1 MIIKYFKVTGLNR
14 QRQANFDFA
23 FNEDL
28 NIFTGKNG
36 SGKTTLLKLLWYLI
50 SGNLDKIPQ
59 ISFAEMEMETDTFNL
74 KISQELDRPPEPKKL
89 SQKTLSKHERRQL
102 VASKQ
107 QPSKSI
113 HPNQETVLKIVLQI
127 TGQSKQEK
135 SILLK
140 NHLGLGAESL
150 QGFNQQILAVSGS
163 SIFLP
168 TFRRI
173 EGGFWTFEKVS
184 SKATITVNR
193 IEEMFAVVN
202 SVKIYREWDEACED
216 FSRYLSNKGHRFI
229 TAISTN
235 DMINLLTRHYAEIS
249 EQIQRL
255 QSAQSQFIT
264 EQAVL
269 PDDYDAE
276 RLKNVLQDIQA
287 RVKAV
292 ERQIAELRQPFT
304 KLSELVKDIF
314 QYKGI
319 KIDDTLTLGEVTEEA
334 LFSEQLSSGEKQM
347 LSLLCYNALHQD
359 SILFIDEPE
368 LSLHVDW
375 QRLLCRILLEQ
386 GSHNQLLIATHSPFI
401 YSKFPDKELILDED
415 KGGE

>member
-1 MIIKYFKVTGLNR
+1 MIIKHFKVTGLNR
-14 QRQANFDFA
+14 KCQANFDFV

-36 SGKTTLLKLLWYLI
+36 SGKTTMLKLLWYLI

-59 ISFAEMEMETDTFNL
+59 IPFAEMEMETDTFNL
-74 KISQELDRPPEPKKL
+74 KISQELDRPPEPEKRP
-89 SQKTLSKHERRQL
+89 QKALSKRKRQQA
-102 VASKQ
+102 ASKH

-127 TGQSKQEK
+127 SGQSKQKE
-135 SILLK
+135 SIRLK

-150 QGFNQQILAVSGS
+150 QSFNQQILAVSGS

-216 FSRYLSNKGHRFI
+216 FSRYLSNKGHKFI

-255 QSAQSQFIT
+255 QSAQSQFLT
-264 EQAVL
+264 EQAAL
-269 PDDYDAE
+269 ASDPDAE
-276 RLKNVLQDIQA
+276 RLRNVLREIQA
-287 RVKAV
+287 KVKSV
-292 ERQIAELRQPFT
+292 ESQIAELRQPFT
-304 KLSELVKDIF
+304 KLSELVKEIF

-334 LFSEQLSSGEKQM
+334 MFSEQLSSGEKQM

-375 QRLLCRILLEQ
+375 QRLLLRILSEQ
-386 GSHNQLLIATHSPFI
+386 RSHNQLLIATHSPFI